1 MGKEK
6 VKSKEAIAKELKTF
20 VSDAKKSPSFAIA
33 LMPGD
38 EDPVLLHSRSK
49 KPKDLAAKAK
59 TESGSQKIAFGT
71 VTAEGSKLFFK
82 LEDKPPTGLL
92 KSIRTYFK
100 TYGVSAKALV
110 VDQNGVIEGM
120 DDEDSGTTPGG
131 NDQNLRGGFLKKF
144 TDVAARLTP
153 GFAKD
158 DSLKQAVEALL
169 LRMQTLQGYKVFDPV
184 AAQTLIEAVTKIES
198 DRRSRA
204 ADLKKTFGNM
214 VSDMGKRRAELNP
227 GFAKK
232 LQDIGVLVEKTA
244 TAVPPDIPTLEKLVK
259 AASEIAGNT
268 GTGKNPTEKPKEKS
282 DTDLS
287 PEDKSALLL
296 RKLTD
301 SWADTFSTLLGKAEI
316 DPGLGVIVNRLGKA
330 YDTLMRKE
338 PPDLSALAKLVK
350 QATDLVPTVEE
361 VKDPEQKGFAEAGQI
376 WTKAADGAAKDLRT
390 LRQTILNELAGT
402 GATGD
407 VTNAL
412 DTLEG
417 KVEQIR
423 AALVNLMATGA
434 KSEDSGARRKQ
445 AMRVE
450 KLAQQ
455 VGRMLK
461 EDEVLT
467 RIDDNPFVKVKVA
480 ANLSTAVLE
489 LRKRLAA

>member
-6 VKSKEAIAKELKTF
+6 AKSKEAVAKELKTF

-71 VTAEGSKLFFK
+71 VSAEGSKLFFK

-92 KSIRTYFK
+92 KSIRSYFK
-100 TYGVSAKALV
+100 AYGVSAKALV
-110 VDQNGVIEGM
+110 VDQNGVIEGL
-120 DDEDSGTTPGG
+120 DDEEGGKPSGA
-131 NDQNLRGGFLKKF
+131 NDQTLRGGFVKKF
-144 TDVAARLTP
+144 SDVAAKLVP

-158 DSLKQAVEALL
+158 DALKKDVEALF
-169 LRMQTLQGYKVFDPV
+169 LRMQTLQGDKVFDPV
-184 AAQTLIEAVTKIES
+184 AAQTLIDAVTKIEG
-198 DRRSRA
+198 DRRARA
-204 ADLKKTFGNM
+204 ADLRKTFDNA
-214 VSDMGKRRAELNP
+214 VADMGKRRAELNP

-232 LQDIGVLVEKTA
+232 LQDIGVLVEKAVTA
-244 TAVPPDIPTLEKLVK
+244 TPPDILTLEKLVK
-259 AASEIAGNT
+259 AAFEITGNS

-282 DTDLS
+282 DTAPTSD
-287 PEDKSALLL
+287 EKSALIL

-301 SWADTFSTLLGKAEI
+301 SWADTYSALQGKAEI
-316 DPGLGVIVNRLGKA
+316 DPGLGVIANRLGKA
-330 YDTLMRKE
+330 YDTLMRKQ

-350 QATDLVPTVEE
+350 QATDLVPTVDT

-376 WTKAADGAAKDLRT
+376 WTKAADGATVDLRK

-407 VTNAL
+407 VSNAL
-412 DTLEG
+412 DTLESKIG
-417 KVEQIR
+417 QIR
-423 AALVNLMATGA
+423 AALANLMTTGA
-434 KSEDSGARRKQ
+434 KAADSGERRKQ
-445 AMRVE
+445 AMRVD

-461 EDEVLT
+461 EDEVLA

-480 ANLSTAVLE
+480 ANLGTAVLD